1 MLNVLRHLPP
11 SAAADPREN
20 TVIGVVASN
29 AMLTKEET
37 NIVARMAHDG
47 IARAVVPAHTA
58 YDGDTLF
65 ALSTGTHSA
74 DVTVIGAFAA
84 EALALAI
91 RNAVFTA
98 TSLHDVRARRDW
110 FAP

>member
-1 MLNVLRHLPP
+1 VLRHLPA
-11 SAAADPREN
+11 SAPVADSREN
-20 TVIGVVASN
+20 TVIGVIATN
-29 AMLTKEET
+29 ARLNKEHT

-65 ALSTGTHSA
+65 ALSTGTHPA
-74 DVTVIGAFAA
+74 DSTVVGAFAA
-84 EALALAI
+84 QVVAQAI
-91 RNAVFTA
+91 RNAVLLA

-110 FAP
+110 LAS